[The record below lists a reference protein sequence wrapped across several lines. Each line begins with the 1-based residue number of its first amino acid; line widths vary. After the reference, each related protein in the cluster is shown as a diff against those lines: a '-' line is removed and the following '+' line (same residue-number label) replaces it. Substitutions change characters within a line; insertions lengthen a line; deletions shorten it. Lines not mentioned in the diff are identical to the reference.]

1 MRNMHK
7 LFVKTTK
14 EINKLEQFMKTD
26 DYKKLES
33 NKQEL
38 IATRYKAKLAYA
50 DLLFKRIIASL

>member
-1 MRNMHK
+1 MRSMHK

-33 NKQEL
+33 DKKEL

-50 DLLFKRIIASL
+50 DLLAKQIIASL

>member
-33 NKQEL
+33 DKQ
-38 IATRYKAKLAYA
+38 
-50 DLLFKRIIASL
+50 

>member
-1 MRNMHK
+1 MRNVRK
-7 LFVKTTK
+7 LLSKTTK

-33 NKQEL
+33 DKQEL

-50 DLLFKRIIASL
+50 DLLFKQIIASL